1 MFLTPHAAVGAAIAT
16 SLTGNPIISF
26 GIGWLSH
33 YLADS
38 VPHGD
43 ERLGV
48 WASKGDEVKRLLG
61 ITAIDAVIWIAV
73 LSYVFL
79 SAGFSSVILAAAVG
93 SAVPDV
99 MWGLEKVM
107 KRELFGPL
115 RRFHGW
121 NHNFFRVNL
130 PLWTGF
136 IGQGIVTA
144 VMWVAILT

>member
-16 SLTGNPIISF
+16 SLTGNPAVAF

-43 ERLGV
+43 ERLGIWV
-48 WASKGDEVKRLLG
+48 SKGNEVKRLFG
-61 ITAIDAVIWIAV
+61 ITVIDAVIWTVV
-73 LSYVFL
+73 LTYVFL
-79 SAGFSSVILAAAVG
+79 SIGFSSVILAAAVG
-93 SAVPDV
+93 SAIPDV
-99 MWGLEKVM
+99 MWGLEKVV

-115 RRFHGW
+115 QKFHGW
-121 NHNFFRVNL
+121 NHNFFKVNL
-130 PLWTGF
+130 PLWTGL

-144 VMWVAILT
+144 AMWVAILT

>member
-16 SLTGNPIISF
+16 SLTGNPIIAF

-43 ERLGV
+43 EGLGV
-48 WASKGDEVKRLLG
+48 WASKGNEVKRLLG

-79 SAGFSSVILAAAVG
+79 SIGFSSIILAAALG

-99 MWGLEKVM
+99 MWGLEKVV
-107 KRELFGPL
+107 KRDLFGPL

-130 PLWTGF
+130 PLWTGV
-136 IGQGIVTA
+136 IGQGVVTA
-144 VMWVAILT
+144 VMWVAVFT